1 MWLAA
6 QLPQANIMRVNSL
19 FKHLTYRVF
28 APGTVLRKTYEA
40 FQELLVYDNHC
51 HELMAELENYY
62 YQGIKTDFC
71 KITKTYRSFAENVE
85 GMVISLEKMAPT
97 AYHDLP
103 AYFRKFNFYAS
114 FFLEPPALHL
124 NPPYVLHFQD
134 SKLSTAL
141 VGSKSLKLA
150 QLANEL
156 HLPVPLGFTVTTN
169 SFSYFI
175 EYNDLRRPITDL
187 LNTVDLLA
195 PVKLQE
201 ISRKLCTLITEAEIP
216 PDIEKEILAAVN
228 ILEQSSGTE
237 SFAVRSSALSEDGEY
252 SFAGQYLSC
261 LNIDA
266 DQILSSYKAVI
277 SSKYSPEA
285 LVYRINCGLSD
296 EETLMAVMIIPMIEA
311 KSAGVM
317 YTADPSDEKQKT
329 MLIHATHGLGD
340 AVVSGKVCPDEFVV
354 DKTTDAIVS
363 YKKGNKNADKRT
375 LSDEQ
380 IIHLYTSG
388 LKIEQHY
395 GDAQDIEW
403 AMDINGS
410 LLFLQARPLQIY
422 APKKT
427 EKSVAQTN
435 YPEPL
440 FSGGT
445 MAASGTASGNV
456 YRPIHGQ
463 VLDDITSD
471 IILILKETL
480 PSYVQMLPYVKGV
493 IAESGSAA
501 GHFSTVCREFGV
513 PLLLVGTSNTIECLE
528 DGATITLDAEQRSVY
543 PGKVS
548 IPSRKPPAHKCQ
560 EKLPF
565 YRKLHSL
572 LDFITPLNLVDPT
585 AKSFVPE
592 SCRSLHDIIRFSHEK
607 AVQTMFSIG
616 DHSGG
621 LRGVKKNLDTHLPF
635 DVFLVDVDNGLSPDC
650 AEQHIIS
657 IDQILSTP
665 FQPLWRGL
673 THPDITWGQQK
684 YYDWKS
690 YDQIAMSDAFSFQSK
705 SDSATY
711 AIVAKDYLNINIR
724 FGYHFTVIDSLCEQD
739 STNNYCTLRFA
750 GGGGEFEGRRLRIQ
764 FLSKVLTRLDFEV
777 RIKGD
782 LLDASLKHVGRE
794 TLLQRL
800 ESVGRLLGLTKQMDI
815 RLREESQVEQQ
826 LEEFFKIK

>member
-1 MWLAA
+1 
-6 QLPQANIMRVNSL
+6 
-19 FKHLTYRVF
+19 
-28 APGTVLRKTYEA
+28 
-40 FQELLVYDNHC
+40 
-51 HELMAELENYY
+51 MAELENYY
-62 YQGIKTDFC
+62 YQGTKEDFS
-71 KITKTYRSFAENVE
+71 KISTTYHAFAKNVE
-85 GMVISLEKMAPT
+85 GMVTSLELMAPG
-97 AYHDLP
+97 AYLGLP
-103 AYFRKFNFYAS
+103 AYFKKFNFYAG
-114 FFLEPPALHL
+114 FFLEPPALHI

-134 SKLSTAL
+134 SNLSSAL

-150 QLANEL
+150 QLASEL

-187 LNTVDLLA
+187 LRTIDLLA
-195 PVKLQE
+195 PEELQE
-201 ISRKLCTLITEAEIP
+201 ISRKLCALIAKAEIP
-216 PDIEKEILAAVN
+216 PEIEKEILGAVN
-228 ILEQSSGTE
+228 TLEKSSGAE
-237 SFAVRSSALSEDGEY
+237 SFAVRSSALSEDGQC

-261 LNIDA
+261 LNIGA

-296 EETLMAVMIIPMIEA
+296 EETVMAVMIIPMVEA

-317 YTADPSDEKQKT
+317 YTADPSGEIQNIT
-329 MLIHATHGLGD
+329 LIHATHGLGD

-354 DKTTDAIVS
+354 DKSTGAIVS

-375 LSDEQ
+375 LTDEQ
-380 IIHLYTSG
+380 IIILYTSG

-395 GDAQDIEW
+395 GGDAQDIEW
-403 AMDINGS
+403 AMDENDS

-422 APKKT
+422 TPKKK
-427 EKSVAQTN
+427 EKSVVQAN

-445 MAASGTASGNV
+445 MAASGVVSGNV
-456 YRPIHGQ
+456 YRPVHGQ
-463 VLDDITSD
+463 VLDKITSD

-480 PSYVQMLPYVKGV
+480 PSYVQMLPHVKGV

-501 GHFSTVCREFGV
+501 GHFATVCREFGV
-513 PLLLVGTSNTIECLE
+513 PLLLGTGNTIQCLE
-528 DGATITLDAEQRSVY
+528 DGTTITLDADKKSVY
-543 PGKVS
+543 PGKTS
-548 IPSRKPPAHKCQ
+548 IQSKKIPAHKRQ
-560 EKLPF
+560 GKLPF
-565 YRKLHSL
+565 YRKLRSL

-585 AKSFVPE
+585 AKTFVPE

-616 DHSGG
+616 DRSGG
-621 LRGVKKNLDTHLPF
+621 LRGVKKNLDTDLPF
-635 DVFLVDVDNGLSPDC
+635 DVFLVDVDNGLSSDC

-690 YDQIAMSDAFSFQSK
+690 YDQIAMSDAFTFQSK

-724 FGYHFTVIDSLCEQD
+724 FGYHFTVIDSLCEQN
-739 STNNYCTLRFA
+739 SANNYCTLRFA

-764 FLSKVLTRLDFEV
+764 FLLRVLERLDFEV

-782 LLDASLKHVGRE
+782 LLDASLKHVGKE
-794 TLLQRL
+794 TLLERL

-815 RLREESQVEQQ
+815 QLREESQVEQL
-826 LEEFFKIK
+826 LEEFFKTK

>member
-1 MWLAA
+1 ML
-6 QLPQANIMRVNSL
+6 STL
-19 FKHLTYRVF
+19 FKHWTYRVF
-28 APGTVLRKTYEA
+28 TPGTVLRQTYDS
-40 FQELLVYDNHC
+40 FQNLLDFDNRC
-51 HELMAELENYY
+51 HDLMAELENYY
-62 YQGIKTDFC
+62 YQGTKEDFS
-71 KITKTYRSFAENVE
+71 KISTTYHAFAKNVE
-85 GMVISLEKMAPT
+85 GMVTSLELMAPG
-97 AYHDLP
+97 AYLGLP
-103 AYFRKFNFYAS
+103 AYFKKFNFYAG
-114 FFLEPPALHL
+114 FFLEPPALHI

-134 SKLSTAL
+134 SNLSSAL

-150 QLANEL
+150 QLASEL

-187 LNTVDLLA
+187 LRTIDLLA
-195 PVKLQE
+195 PEELQE
-201 ISRKLCTLITEAEIP
+201 ISRKLCALIAKAEIP
-216 PDIEKEILAAVN
+216 PEIEKEILGAVN
-228 ILEQSSGTE
+228 TLEKSSGAE
-237 SFAVRSSALSEDGEY
+237 SFAVRSSALSEDGQC

-261 LNIDA
+261 LNIGA

-296 EETLMAVMIIPMIEA
+296 EETVMAVMIIPMVEA

-317 YTADPSDEKQKT
+317 YTADPSGEIQNIT
-329 MLIHATHGLGD
+329 LIHATHGLGD

-354 DKTTDAIVS
+354 DKSTGAIVS

-375 LSDEQ
+375 LTDEQ
-380 IIHLYTSG
+380 IIILYTSG

-395 GDAQDIEW
+395 GGDAQDIEW
-403 AMDINGS
+403 AMDENDS

-422 APKKT
+422 TPKKK
-427 EKSVAQTN
+427 EKSVVQAN

-445 MAASGTASGNV
+445 MAASGVVSGNV
-456 YRPIHGQ
+456 YRPVHGQ
-463 VLDDITSD
+463 VLDKITSD

-480 PSYVQMLPYVKGV
+480 PSYVHMLPHVKGV

-501 GHFSTVCREFGV
+501 GHFATVCREFGV
-513 PLLLVGTSNTIECLE
+513 PLLLGTGNTIQCLE
-528 DGATITLDAEQRSVY
+528 DGTTITLDADKKSVY
-543 PGKVS
+543 PGKTS
-548 IPSRKPPAHKCQ
+548 IQSKKIPAHKRQ
-560 EKLPF
+560 GKLPF
-565 YRKLHSL
+565 YRKLRSL

-585 AKSFVPE
+585 AKTFVPE

-616 DHSGG
+616 DRSGG
-621 LRGVKKNLDTHLPF
+621 LRGVKKNLDTDLPF
-635 DVFLVDVDNGLSPDC
+635 DVFLVDVDNGLSSDC

-690 YDQIAMSDAFSFQSK
+690 YDQIAMSDAFTFQSK

-724 FGYHFTVIDSLCEQD
+724 FGYHFTVIDSLCEQN
-739 STNNYCTLRFA
+739 SANNYCTLRFA

-764 FLSKVLTRLDFEV
+764 FLLRVLERLDFEV

-782 LLDASLKHVGRE
+782 LLDASLKHVGKE
-794 TLLQRL
+794 TLLERL

-815 RLREESQVEQQ
+815 QLREESQVEQL
-826 LEEFFKIK
+826 LEEFFKTK